1 MDKEKKITII
11 SVIMVSVITVGVIVA
26 FSIPLGIFLP
36 LGEFLFPGD
45 GLWNIDE
52 EIAQEETISAPN
64 LSYDVIV

>member
-1 MDKEKKITII
+1 
-11 SVIMVSVITVGVIVA
+11 MVSVITVGVIVA

-64 LSYDVIV
+64 LSYDVII

>member
-11 SVIMVSVITVGVIVA
+11 SVIMVSVITVEVIVA
-26 FSIPLGIFLP
+26 FSIPLVIFLP